1 MGRQAGQGTS
11 GLQRHHHECHVPDRP
26 RSRLGLSGEACPAA
40 RDAGP
45 VGDRYAEEDRPRRAR
60 RDGRRRRL
68 PRHPLQ
74 GRRTAGRD
82 RLSGGG
88 HAARHQPECRVQ
100 GGAQSQRRAPVPE
113 LDARARGAA
122 DDHRRRP
129 PVFRPRPGRG
139 KTGRSPAGADQAD
152 EGGSR
157 RRREGRRGGQAAL
170 RADLQG
176 VTVTIALPAEL
187 AERRASRFD
196 VSLPVLIAFAAL
208 LCILIVLPVS
218 WLVYYGFSVVDPASK
233 ARAFTLEH
241 FRTLFTDPDF
251 LDPLLTTVT
260 IAVSSSAIC
269 CAVAAPMG
277 WLVARTDLPLTATI
291 RALVTASFV
300 TPPFLGAIAWEIL
313 AAPNSGLLN
322 QFYRTITGAGQDEYL
337 LNIYSLPG
345 LIFVISCYTFP
356 YVFVLIANAL
366 DRIPGDLEDASS
378 ILGGRTWTTARRITI
393 PLALPALL
401 AGALVAFLQAM
412 TLFGSPAILAIP
424 AGFHTMTTKIWSLFN
439 YPPKPELAAAA
450 SVPLLVLT
458 VVLLRAEHL
467 ILGRRGY
474 SVVGGKQGDPRLIRL
489 GALKWA
495 ALALVFLV
503 LMCPVFLPYGAL
515 LNATFSRVAT
525 SFVTSDNFTL
535 HNIHFVFFEL
545 SATQLAVKNTFL
557 LGVASAT
564 IGTILALVIAYVT
577 TRRAIRG
584 YRALGFLATAPV
596 AIPGI
601 VLGVGLFLSYARPP
615 LVLYGTLWILL
626 LAFVTLNMP
635 AAYQQLQSAFR
646 SVHTDLEDASRILGS
661 TRLRTLRDITAPL
674 LRTSVIATWCFIFV
688 GVIRELSAAIMLFTS
703 ETKVISVLIFDLNES
718 GDLGAISVL
727 GLIMLAITF
736 AVVIAVNRIPGFGDA
751 RLRNA

>member
-1 MGRQAGQGTS
+1 M
-11 GLQRHHHECHVPDRP
+11 
-26 RSRLGLSGEACPAA
+26 
-40 RDAGP
+40 
-45 VGDRYAEEDRPRRAR
+45 
-60 RDGRRRRL
+60 
-68 PRHPLQ
+68 
-74 GRRTAGRD
+74 
-82 RLSGGG
+82 
-88 HAARHQPECRVQ
+88 
-100 GGAQSQRRAPVPE
+100 
-113 LDARARGAA
+113 
-122 DDHRRRP
+122 
-129 PVFRPRPGRG
+129 
-139 KTGRSPAGADQAD
+139 
-152 EGGSR
+152 
-157 RRREGRRGGQAAL
+157 
-170 RADLQG
+170 
-176 VTVTIALPAEL
+176 TIALPAL
-187 AERRASRFD
+187 GTPRQHKIDLSW
-196 VSLPVLIAFAAL
+196 PILILFAAL
-208 LCILIVLPVS
+208 LCVLIILPMS
-218 WLVYYGFSVVDPASK
+218 CLVYYSLVDRSG
-233 ARAFTLEH
+233 AFTLDN
-241 FRTLFTDPDF
+241 FKTLVTDPIF
-251 LDPLLTTVT
+251 VDPLITTVILAT
-260 IAVSSSAIC
+260 SSSVIC
-269 CAVAAPMG
+269 CAFAAPMG
-277 WLVARTDLPLTATI
+277 WLVARTDIPLRRTI

-300 TPPFLGAIAWEIL
+300 TPPFLGAIAWELL

-322 QFYRTITGAGQDEYL
+322 KVYRAITGAPQDEHL
-337 LNIYSLPG
+337 FNIYSLGG
-345 LIFVISCYTFP
+345 LIFVISSYTFP

-378 ILGGRTWTTARRITI
+378 ILGARTWTTARRITI

-401 AGALVAFLQAM
+401 AGAIVAFLQAM

-458 VVLLRAEHL
+458 VALLRAEHL

-474 SVVGGKQGDPRLIRL
+474 SVVSGKQGDPRRGRL

-525 SFVTSDNFTL
+525 SFVTFDNFTL

-545 SATQLAVKNTFL
+545 SVTQLAVKNTFL

-564 IGTILALVIAYVT
+564 IGTILALVIAYLT

-626 LAFVTLNMP
+626 VAFVTIALP

-646 SVHTDLEDASRILGS
+646 SVHTDLEAASRILGS

-703 ETKVISVLIFDLNES
+703 ETKVLSVLIYDLNES
-718 GDLGAISVL
+718 GDLAAIAVL
-727 GLIMLAITF
+727 GLLMLVITF
-736 AVVIAVNRIPGFGDA
+736 AIVALANSLKFGGA
-751 RLRNA
+751 GRLAATS